1 MTAPVHIPVLR
12 QGEPYRSLR
21 LETLSH
27 AAGGEPV
34 AEVSQANAGLIA
46 RDLSRARL
54 AQRELAALPAEELL
68 RICRRAGGLFAGADL
83 PLGERVQPFE
93 EYVAQ
98 LSATTGL
105 PRTLC
110 RGNAA
115 KISSALEQMDRIVG
129 GLTRG
134 AGLEVIDS
142 GWGEQGGRT
151 LSYRRLS
158 DVLGAVLPNNSP
170 GVHTLWLPA
179 LALKVPLALK
189 PGSREPWTPFRI
201 SQAFI
206 AAGCPPAA
214 FSLYPGGHDAA
225 GELLL
230 RCGRSLLFGG
240 EETVA
245 PWRGDPR
252 VEIHGPG
259 RSKVLIGS
267 DAAGDWEKALPLL
280 LSSVA
285 DNSGRSCINASGV
298 WVPRSG
304 REIAEALARHLAGI
318 EPLPLDHP
326 DAALAAFPD
335 PEGARR
341 ISDFID
347 RELETPGAVD
357 LTAAVRGSGR
367 VATAG
372 GCTFLRPTVIWC
384 EDPGHPLADTE
395 FLFPFV
401 AVVEA
406 PAEEMAERIGP
417 SLVVTALTEDPEL
430 RAQLMS
436 SAGIDR
442 LNFGEVATNEIAWDQ
457 PHEGNLFEL
466 LYRQRAFTM
475 RKRA

>member
-1 MTAPVHIPVLR
+1 MTAPCHIPILR

-21 LETLSH
+21 LETLRH
-27 AAGGEPV
+27 AAWGAPV
-34 AEVSQANAGLIA
+34 AEVSQANAGLMA
-46 RDLSRARL
+46 RDLSQAHI
-54 AQRELAALPAEELL
+54 AQQELAALPAEELL
-68 RICRRAGGLFAGADL
+68 RICRRAGELFVSADL
-83 PLGERVQPFE
+83 PLGEQAQSFDT
-93 EYVAQ
+93 YVAQ

-110 RGNAA
+110 RGNAS
-115 KISSALEQMDRIVG
+115 KIASALGQMAEIVG

-134 AGLEVIDS
+134 AGLEIIDS
-142 GWGEQGGRT
+142 GWGEQGGRP
-151 LSYRRLS
+151 LSYRRLA
-158 DVLGAVLPNNSP
+158 DALGAVLPNNSP

-179 LALKVPLALK
+179 LALKVPVALK

-201 SQAFI
+201 AQAFI
-206 AAGCPPAA
+206 AAGCPPSA
-214 FSLYPGGHDAA
+214 FSLYPGGHDIA

-245 PWRGDPR
+245 PWSGDPR

-259 RSKVLIGS
+259 CSKILLGS
-267 DAAGDWEKALPLL
+267 DAAGDWERHLPLL

-285 DNSGRSCINASGV
+285 DNGGRSCINASGV
-298 WVPRSG
+298 WVPAQG
-304 REIAEALARHLAGI
+304 REIAETLARRLSEV

-326 DAALAAFPD
+326 EAALAAFPD
-335 PEGARR
+335 PDAARR

-347 RELETPGAVD
+347 QRLETPGAAD
-357 LTAAVRGSGR
+357 LTAAVRGNGR

-384 EDPGHPLADTE
+384 EDPEHPLADTE

-406 PAEEMAERIGP
+406 RVEEMAERIGP
-417 SLVVTALTEDPEL
+417 SLVVTALTEDATL
-430 RAQLMS
+430 RAQLMGCP
-436 SAGIDR
+436 GIDR
-442 LNFGEVATNEIAWDQ
+442 LNFGEVPTNEIAWDQ

-466 LYRQRAFTM
+466 LYQQRGFTM
-475 RKRA
+475 RRRA

>member
-1 MTAPVHIPVLR
+1 MTAPCHIPILR

-21 LETLSH
+21 QETLRH

-46 RDLSRARL
+46 RDLSRAHL
-54 AQRELAALPAEELL
+54 AQQELAAMPAEELL
-68 RICRRAGGLFAGADL
+68 QICGRAGELFVAADL
-83 PLGERVQPFE
+83 SLGEQAQSFE

-110 RGNAA
+110 CSNAA
-115 KISSALEQMDRIVG
+115 KISSALGQMAVVVD

-134 AGLEVIDS
+134 AGLEIIDS

-151 LSYRRLS
+151 LSYRRLA
-158 DVLGAVLPNNSP
+158 DALGAVLPNNSP

-179 LALKVPLALK
+179 LVLKVPVALK

-201 SQAFI
+201 AQAFI

-214 FSLYPGGHDAA
+214 FSLYPGGHAAA

-259 RSKVLIGS
+259 RSKILIGA
-267 DAAGDWEKALPLL
+267 DAAGDWEKQLPLL

-298 WVPRSG
+298 WVPCQG
-304 REIAEALARHLAGI
+304 REIAEALALRLAEI

-326 DAALAAFPD
+326 EAALAAFPD
-335 PEGARR
+335 AKAAQG

-347 RELETPGAVD
+347 RKLETPGAVD
-357 LTAAVRGSGR
+357 LTEEVRGGGR
-367 VATAG
+367 VAVAG
-372 GCTFLRPTVIWC
+372 G
-384 EDPGHPLADTE
+384 
-395 FLFPFV
+395 
-401 AVVEA
+401 A
-406 PAEEMAERIGP
+406 PSCAR
-417 SLVVTALTEDPEL
+417 
-430 RAQLMS
+430 R
-436 SAGIDR
+436 
-442 LNFGEVATNEIAWDQ
+442 
-457 PHEGNLFEL
+457 
-466 LYRQRAFTM
+466 
-475 RKRA
+475 

>member
-1 MTAPVHIPVLR
+1 M
-12 QGEPYRSLR
+12 
-21 LETLSH
+21 
-27 AAGGEPV
+27 

-46 RDLSRARL
+46 RDLSRAHL
-54 AQRELAALPAEELL
+54 AQGELAALPAAELL
-68 RICRRAGGLFAGADL
+68 LICGRAGELFAAADL
-83 PLGERVQPFE
+83 PLGEQVQPFE

-98 LSATTGL
+98 LSSTTGL

-115 KISSALEQMDRIVG
+115 KISSALGQMAGILD

-134 AGLEVIDS
+134 AGLETIDS

-151 LSYRRLS
+151 LSYRRLAE
-158 DVLGAVLPNNSP
+158 VLGAVLPNNSP

-179 LALKVPLALK
+179 PALKVPVALK

-201 SQAFI
+201 AQAFI
-206 AAGCPPAA
+206 SAGCPPAA

-240 EETVA
+240 EDTVA
-245 PWRGDPR
+245 PWRGDPG

-259 RSKVLIGS
+259 CSKILFGNDTV
-267 DAAGDWEKALPLL
+267 GDWEQVLPLL

-298 WVPRSG
+298 WVPRNG
-304 REIAEALARHLAGI
+304 REIAEALARCLAEI

-326 DAALAAFPD
+326 GAALAAFPE
-335 PEGARR
+335 PAAARG
-341 ISDFID
+341 ISAFID
-347 RELETPGAVD
+347 RQLETPGAID
-357 LTAAVRGSGR
+357 LTAAVRGRHR
-367 VATAG
+367 VATVG
-372 GCTFLRPTVIWC
+372 ECTFLRPTVIWC
-384 EDPGHPLADTE
+384 EDPEHPLADTE

-417 SLVVTALTEDPEL
+417 SLVVTALTEDPQL
-430 RAQLMS
+430 HSQLMGC
-436 SAGIDR
+436 AGIDR
-442 LNFGEVATNEIAWDQ
+442 LNFGEVPTNEISWDQ

-466 LYRQRAFTM
+466 LYKQRAFTM
-475 RKRA
+475 RRRA

>member
-21 LETLSH
+21 LETLTH

-46 RDLSRARL
+46 RDLSRVRL

-68 RICRRAGGLFAGADL
+68 RICRRAGGLFAAADL
-83 PLGERVQPFE
+83 PLGEREQPFE

-115 KISSALEQMDRIVG
+115 KISSALEQMPEVVG

-201 SQAFI
+201 AQAFI

-259 RSKVLIGS
+259 CSKILFGE
-267 DAAGDWEKALPLL
+267 DAAGDWERALPLL

-298 WVPRSG
+298 WVPRCG
-304 REIAEALARHLAGI
+304 REIAEALARRLAET

-335 PEGARR
+335 PEAARR

-347 RELETPGAVD
+347 RNLETPGAAD
-357 LTAAVRGSGR
+357 LSAAVRGSGR
-367 VATAG
+367 VASAG

-384 EDPGHPLADTE
+384 EDPDHPLADTE
-395 FLFPFV
+395 FLFPFA
-401 AVVEA
+401 AVVET
-406 PAEEMAERIGP
+406 PAEEMPERIGP
-417 SLVVTALTEDPEL
+417 SLVVTALTEDREL
-430 RAQLMS
+430 QARLMG
-436 SAGIDR
+436 SAKIDR

-475 RKRA
+475 RRRA